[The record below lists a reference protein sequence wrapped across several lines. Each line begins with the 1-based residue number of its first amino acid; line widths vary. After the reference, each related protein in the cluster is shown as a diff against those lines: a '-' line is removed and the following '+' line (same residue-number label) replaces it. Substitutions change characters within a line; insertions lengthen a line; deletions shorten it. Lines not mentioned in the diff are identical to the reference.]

1 MGTATLPLIGTQAV
15 SESLTT
21 RFFRLPAPAG
31 SVNLLQTL
39 GMEITKRLE
48 TGVYP
53 TRVAVTESYG
63 GVWCC
68 EVDVHAGGTGPGS
81 LFQYKQ
87 RIVEDTSSFNAVL
100 LVPTGIGAEIG
111 GHAGDAGPVAALL
124 ANSCDSL
131 ITHPNVLNAS
141 DLIHIPENVLYVEG
155 SVIAGMLMGHF
166 RVTPVFSNRLLV
178 IVQSHKDRIFTD
190 AAINS
195 VNAAR
200 AYFGLNATEVVE
212 VGPDFKMRGEYSH
225 SGSAR
230 GSVLGIE
237 RIWEI
242 LDTRLGDFDAVA
254 LSSTI
259 DIPYELHSD
268 YYSQKGGLT
277 NPWGGVEAMLT
288 HAISLK
294 YGVPAAHSPMFESKE
309 VADID
314 VGIVDPRM
322 AAEVIS
328 LTFLQS
334 VLRGLQRSP
343 RITSRE
349 TAGARSLGVEEI
361 SCLVIPDGC
370 IGLPTL
376 AALYQGIRVIAVE
389 ENANLMRNDLSQ
401 LPWRDGQFIRVGN
414 YWEAAGVI
422 SALKAGLDPYV
433 VRRPISPI
441 RVSTAYAD
449 SGISSTKL
457 SSVRSSDAR

>member
-1 MGTATLPLIGTQAV
+1 M

-21 RFFRLPAPAG
+21 RFFRLPAPTE
-31 SVNLLQTL
+31 SMNLLQAL
-39 GMEITKRLE
+39 GAEITKRLE
-48 TGVYP
+48 PGVCP
-53 TRVAVTESYG
+53 TRFAVTQSDREA
-63 GVWCC
+63 WCC
-68 EVDVHAGGTGPGS
+68 EVDIHAGGSGLDS

-87 RIVEDTSSFNAVL
+87 RIVEDASSFNIVL

-124 ANSCDSL
+124 ASSCDSL

-155 SVIAGMLMGHF
+155 SVIAGMLMGNL

-178 IVQSHKDRIFTD
+178 IVQTHKDRIFTD
-190 AAINS
+190 AAINA

-200 AYFGLNATEVVE
+200 AYFGLIATEVVE

-230 GSVLGIE
+230 GTVLGIE
-237 RIWEI
+237 RVWEI
-242 LDTRLGDFDAVA
+242 LDARLGDFDAVA
-254 LSSTI
+254 LSSMI
-259 DIPYELHSD
+259 EIPYELHSD
-268 YYSQKGGLT
+268 YYSQQGGLT

-314 VGIVDPRM
+314 VGVVDPRM

-343 RITSRE
+343 RITNRE
-349 TAGARSLGVEEI
+349 IAGTRGVGAEDI

-370 IGLPTL
+370 MGLPTL
-376 AALYQGIRVIAVE
+376 AALYQGIKVIAVE
-389 ENANLMRNDLSQ
+389 ENANLMRNDLSG

-433 VRRPISPI
+433 VRRPIPPA
-441 RVSTAYAD
+441 RVSTLCAE
-449 SGISSTKL
+449 SGISSTRL
-457 SSVRSSDAR
+457 STLEGSDAC